1 MILFGYRIPNF
12 FSLIIWGC
20 LWELVGQ
27 SKITYFVPS
36 LSEILKAF
44 LEIYNTEVFL
54 KALFE
59 TAYALVSGLF
69 FAIFIGIPLGVLMG
83 KNRII
88 DECLLPWVNV
98 FLSAPLTALVP
109 VLMVLFGFGLK
120 SIIITTTLFAIWI
133 IMLNARAGVLQ
144 INRSLVEMANS
155 YGSKSID
162 AFFKIYI

>member
-59 TAYALVSGLF
+59 TGYCLASGLF
-69 FAIFIGIPLGVLMG
+69 FCYFYWNPIGCIDG
-83 KNRII
+83 K
-88 DECLLPWVNV
+88 
-98 FLSAPLTALVP
+98 
-109 VLMVLFGFGLK
+109 K
-120 SIIITTTLFAIWI
+120 S
-133 IMLNARAGVLQ
+133 NYR
-144 INRSLVEMANS
+144 
-155 YGSKSID
+155 
-162 AFFKIYI
+162 

>member
-59 TAYALVSGLF
+59 KNILIS
-69 FAIFIGIPLGVLMG
+69 IG
-83 KNRII
+83 
-88 DECLLPWVNV
+88 
-98 FLSAPLTALVP
+98 SAQHP
-109 VLMVLFGFGLK
+109 
-120 SIIITTTLFAIWI
+120 
-133 IMLNARAGVLQ
+133 NADQNIQQGRRG
-144 INRSLVEMANS
+144 ANN
-155 YGSKSID
+155 
-162 AFFKIYI
+162 YICRL